1 MSQSE
6 NIHISDDDS
15 NDGID
20 ECKRDLTKDLNG
32 GVLKQIVQG
41 GKCKFSIFIL

>member
-1 MSQSE
+1 MTDSK
-6 NIHISDDDS
+6 NVHISDDDS

-20 ECKRDLTKDLNG
+20 ECQRDLTPDLNG

-41 GKCKFSIFIL
+41 GKCK